1 MAGLRDPV
9 SDNTMPRYLYS
20 FVASSGDE
28 LNVKWGPPF
37 LLLNATVF
45 VYQYLFSDPML
56 GSIPLEDRL
65 MSASLSENPPGGLN
79 HRQRGGDVPS
89 CFLIGYFLTSV
100 ILDRL

>member
-45 VYQYLFSDPML
+45 VLSIFIFRSHVRQYSSRR
-56 GSIPLEDRL
+56 SI
-65 MSASLSENPPGGLN
+65 
-79 HRQRGGDVPS
+79 DVCKPE
-89 CFLIGYFLTSV
+89 
-100 ILDRL
+100 